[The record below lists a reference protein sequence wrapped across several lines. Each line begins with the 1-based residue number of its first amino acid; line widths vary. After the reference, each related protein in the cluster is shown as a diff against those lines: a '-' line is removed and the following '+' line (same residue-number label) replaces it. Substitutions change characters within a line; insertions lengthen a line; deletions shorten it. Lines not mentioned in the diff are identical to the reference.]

1 MAKSLLLDVTF
12 PAGHKIPP
20 LGPHDRGL
28 VGSHF
33 QCCIIIAQPQYFS
46 FDDPDVGDVAVLEAF
61 HSSPLKHQGCTMF
74 QLVALALYQSMT
86 SGLLSAT
93 LFSLLGQYLSFVVV
107 RA

>member
-1 MAKSLLLDVTF
+1 
-12 PAGHKIPP
+12 
-20 LGPHDRGL
+20 
-28 VGSHF
+28 
-33 QCCIIIAQPQYFS
+33 
-46 FDDPDVGDVAVLEAF
+46 
-61 HSSPLKHQGCTMF
+61 MF